1 MARLELLFDNAP
13 TQSADF
19 LIGTSPTSLTQRYE
33 SNVRDLSVAP
43 GDLIYAVT
51 DIGVAWNGAGYV
63 GARDANDI
71 YYVGKVMQITQGAT
85 ECPQCTIL
93 ELDWDVTTRVPTT
106 ADFIFYAKDQ
116 AAHDRGP
123 KGYYAEVTMTNNSTE
138 DAELYAVSS
147 EISES
152 SK

>member
-1 MARLELLFDNAP
+1 MATLELAFENAP
-13 TQSADF
+13 NQATDF
-19 LIGTSPTSLTQRYE
+19 LPGQSPTSLTQRYE
-33 SNVRDLSVAP
+33 SNVRDLNVAP

-51 DIGVAWNGAGYV
+51 DIGIAWNGAGYD

-71 YYVGKVMQITQGAT
+71 YYVGKVKRITQSPT
-85 ECPQCTIL
+85 FCPTCTVL
-93 ELDWDVTTRVPTT
+93 ALDWDVTTRIPDR
-106 ADFIFYAKDQ
+106 ADFIFHVKDH